1 MMQALLNGLIG
12 GLLIALPAIALSLTY
27 GVLNFANFS
36 IGALITAGA
45 YFAYFYNVN
54 LGLHVLVAVALA
66 GLSLSIVAIIIER
79 LVYRPLGNADH
90 ITLLVGSMGVAFVIE
105 NLIRLIYGADVR
117 TLDIEVARLII
128 WNDLRLNK
136 EQLIIVLVSIG
147 AFAAVAL
154 TLKWTSLGRAMRAV
168 SDNPA
173 LAEVRGV
180 NRRGIVN
187 WTWAISGTL
196 AAIAGALVAM
206 DATVE
211 PLIGTNYLIS
221 VFAATIVGGIG
232 SPLGAVVGGVLIGI
246 VEELSTL
253 ALPTTY
259 RQGVSFFILVLML
272 FTRPHGIFGQA
283 KIKR

>member
-1 MMQALLNGLIG
+1 MMQALLNGFIG

-36 IGALITAGA
+36 IGALITSGA
-45 YFAYFYNVN
+45 YFAYFYNVD
-54 LGLHVLVAVALA
+54 LGLHVLVSVALS
-66 GLSLSIVAIIIER
+66 GLSLSMLAVVIER
-79 LVYRPLGNADH
+79 LVYRPLGKADH
-90 ITLLVGSMGVAFVIE
+90 ITLLVGSMGVAFALE
-105 NLIRLIYGADVR
+105 NIIRLIYGADVR
-117 TLDIEVARLII
+117 TLDIVVARPII
-128 WNDLRLNK
+128 WNDLRLNN
-136 EQLIIVLVSIG
+136 EQLIIIVVALT
-147 AFAAVAL
+147 AFAAIAIM
-154 TLKWTSLGRAMRAV
+154 LKKTPLGRAMRAV

-180 NRRGIVN
+180 NRRSIID

-196 AAIAGALVAM
+196 AALAGALIAM

-211 PLIGTNYLIS
+211 PLIGTNYLVS

-232 SPLGAVVGGVLIGI
+232 SPLGAVFGGLLIGL

-272 FTRPHGIFGQA
+272 FLRPHGVFGQA